1 MSRTRK
7 SVITRHHHA
16 KGLRGQEEKHAE
28 AHFPFRRRG
37 GNGAAGFLP
46 DLLRRGLTLGFTG
59 FFLTEEAVRKALGE
73 SVPRDLMD
81 FILTQSE
88 RTRAEF
94 LDRISK
100 EFARALSTLDPV
112 EVVKRLLEGRSI
124 EVSATIRLVPSD
136 TEKGGARSQA
146 VGEGT

>member
-1 MSRTRK
+1 MQRNSVAKKDTTQKRTSP
-7 SVITRHHHA
+7 SVE
-16 KGLRGQEEKHAE
+16 GEDD
-28 AHFPFRRRG
+28 
-37 GNGAAGFLP
+37 GAAGFFP

-88 RTRAEF
+88 QTRAEF

-100 EFARALSTLDPV
+100 EFAGALSALDPV

-124 EVSATIRLVPSD
+124 EVSATIRLVPSSP
-136 TEKGGARSQA
+136 EKDGPGVKLSVRGPES
-146 VGEGT
+146 E

>member
-1 MSRTRK
+1 MQRNSVAKKNTTQKRTFP
-7 SVITRHHHA
+7 SVE
-16 KGLRGQEEKHAE
+16 GEDD
-28 AHFPFRRRG
+28 
-37 GNGAAGFLP
+37 GAAGFFP

-88 RTRAEF
+88 QTRAEF

-100 EFARALSTLDPV
+100 EFAGALSALDPV

-124 EVSATIRLVPSD
+124 EVSATIRLVPSSP
-136 TEKGGARSQA
+136 EKDGPGVKLSVRGPES
-146 VGEGT
+146 E

>member
-1 MSRTRK
+1 MQKDSVDKRKSTRK
-7 SVITRHHHA
+7 RTSASV
-16 KGLRGQEEKHAE
+16 EEEE
-28 AHFPFRRRG
+28 AG
-37 GNGAAGFLP
+37 AGFLP

-81 FILTQSE
+81 FILDQSD

-100 EFARALSTLDPV
+100 EFARTLNALDPV

-136 TEKGGARSQA
+136 TAKGGRGVELS
-146 VGEGT
+146 VKGPGETE

>member
-1 MSRTRK
+1 MDKKKTPRK
-7 SVITRHHHA
+7 RDPSPIGEEDD
-16 KGLRGQEEKHAE
+16 GL
-28 AHFPFRRRG
+28 
-37 GNGAAGFLP
+37 AGFLP

-88 RTRAEF
+88 QTRAEF

-100 EFARALSTLDPV
+100 EFAGALSALDPV

-124 EVSATIRLVPSD
+124 EVSATIRLVPSSP
-136 TEKGGARSQA
+136 EKDGPGVKLSVRGPES
-146 VGEGT
+146 E

>member
-1 MSRTRK
+1 MQRDSADKKKSTRK
-7 SVITRHHHA
+7 RTSPSV
-16 KGLRGQEEKHAE
+16 EEE
-28 AHFPFRRRG
+28 D
-37 GNGAAGFLP
+37 NGTTGFLP

-81 FILTQSE
+81 FILAQSE

-94 LDRISK
+94 LDRISR
-100 EFARALSTLDPV
+100 EFARTLNALDPV

-124 EVSATIRLVPSD
+124 EVSATIRLVPSS
-136 TEKGGARSQA
+136 TAKGGRGVALSVKGPRET
-146 VGEGT
+146 G

>member
-1 MSRTRK
+1 MAKKKTTRK
-7 SVITRHHHA
+7 QTSLPVE
-16 KGLRGQEEKHAE
+16 GEDD
-28 AHFPFRRRG
+28 
-37 GNGAAGFLP
+37 GAAGFFP

-100 EFARALSTLDPV
+100 EFAGALSTLDPV
-112 EVVKRLLEGRSI
+112 ELVKRLLEGRSI
-124 EVSATIRLVPSD
+124 EVSATIRLAPSSA
-136 TEKGGARSQA
+136 EKDGRGVELSLRGPQES
-146 VGEGT
+146 E

>member
-1 MSRTRK
+1 MDKKKTPRK
-7 SVITRHHHA
+7 RDPSPI
-16 KGLRGQEEKHAE
+16 GEEDD
-28 AHFPFRRRG
+28 G
-37 GNGAAGFLP
+37 IAGFLP

-88 RTRAEF
+88 RTRTEF

-100 EFARALSTLDPV
+100 EFARTLSVVDPV
-112 EVVKRLLEGRSI
+112 ELTKQLLEGNSI
-124 EVSATIRLVPSD
+124 ELNATIRLVPS
-136 TEKGGARSQA
+136 EVEEKKGGRKRS
-146 VGEGT
+146 VRRTGESG

>member
-1 MSRTRK
+1 MRKNSVARKKTTRK
-7 SVITRHHHA
+7 RSSPSVE
-16 KGLRGQEEKHAE
+16 GEDDGS
-28 AHFPFRRRG
+28 
-37 GNGAAGFLP
+37 AGFFP

-88 RTRAEF
+88 QTRAEL

-100 EFARALSTLDPV
+100 EFAGALSALDPV
-112 EVVKRLLEGRSI
+112 ELVKRLLEGRSI
-124 EVSATIRLVPSD
+124 EVSATIRLAPS
-136 TEKGGARSQA
+136 GAERDGRGVKLS
-146 VGEGT
+146 VRRPRESE

>member
-1 MSRTRK
+1 MQRNSVAKKNTTQKRTSP
-7 SVITRHHHA
+7 SVE
-16 KGLRGQEEKHAE
+16 GEDD
-28 AHFPFRRRG
+28 
-37 GNGAAGFLP
+37 GAAGFFP

-100 EFARALSTLDPV
+100 EFAGALSTLDPV
-112 EVVKRLLEGRSI
+112 ELVKRLLEGRSI
-124 EVSATIRLVPSD
+124 EVSATIRLAPSGA
-136 TEKGGARSQA
+136 EKGGSGVKLSVRGPQES
-146 VGEGT
+146 E

>member
-1 MSRTRK
+1 MQRNSVAKKRTTRK
-7 SVITRHHHA
+7 ETSPSVE
-16 KGLRGQEEKHAE
+16 GEDD
-28 AHFPFRRRG
+28 
-37 GNGAAGFLP
+37 GAAGFFP

-100 EFARALSTLDPV
+100 EFAGALSTLDPV

-124 EVSATIRLVPSD
+124 EVSATIRLAPS
-136 TEKGGARSQA
+136 GAEEDGRGVKLSVRGPQ
-146 VGEGT
+146 ESE

>member
-1 MSRTRK
+1 VDKKKSTRK
-7 SVITRHHHA
+7 RTSPSI
-16 KGLRGQEEKHAE
+16 EEDIE
-28 AHFPFRRRG
+28 EEEDG
-37 GNGAAGFLP
+37 TTGFFP

-73 SVPRDLMD
+73 SVPHDLMD
-81 FILTQSE
+81 FILTESE
-88 RTRAEF
+88 RTRGEF

-112 EVVKRLLEGRSI
+112 ELVKRLLEGRSI

-136 TEKGGARSQA
+136 TEKGGGGVKLSVR
-146 VGEGT
+146 EHKKPE

>member
-1 MSRTRK
+1 MQRNSVAKKKTTREQP
-7 SVITRHHHA
+7 SPSIE
-16 KGLRGQEEKHAE
+16 GEDD
-28 AHFPFRRRG
+28 
-37 GNGAAGFLP
+37 GAAGFFP

-81 FILTQSE
+81 FIMTESE
-88 RTRAEF
+88 RTRGEF

-112 EVVKRLLEGRSI
+112 ELVKRLLEGRSI
-124 EVSATIRLVPSD
+124 EVSAEIRLVPSD
-136 TEKGGARSQA
+136 TEKGGGGVKLSVR
-146 VGEGT
+146 ENEEPK

>member
-1 MSRTRK
+1 MQRNSVAKKKTTRK
-7 SVITRHHHA
+7 KTFPSVE
-16 KGLRGQEEKHAE
+16 GEDD
-28 AHFPFRRRG
+28 
-37 GNGAAGFLP
+37 GAAGFFP

-88 RTRAEF
+88 QTRAEF

-100 EFARALSTLDPV
+100 EFAGALSTLDPV
-112 EVVKRLLEGRSI
+112 EAVKRLLEGRSI
-124 EVSATIRLVPSD
+124 EVNATIRLVPSD
-136 TEKGGARSQA
+136 AEKDGRGLELSVRGPQES
-146 VGEGT
+146 E

>member
-1 MSRTRK
+1 MQRDSVAKKSTTRK
-7 SVITRHHHA
+7 QTSPSVE
-16 KGLRGQEEKHAE
+16 GEDDD
-28 AHFPFRRRG
+28 
-37 GNGAAGFLP
+37 AAGFFP

-100 EFARALSTLDPV
+100 EFAGTLNALDPV

-124 EVSATIRLVPSD
+124 EVSATIRLVPSSA
-136 TEKGGARSQA
+136 EKDGPGVKLSVKGAQKP
-146 VGEGT
+146 E

>member
-1 MSRTRK
+1 MQKDSVDKKKSTRK
-7 SVITRHHHA
+7 RTSPSVD
-16 KGLRGQEEKHAE
+16 EED
-28 AHFPFRRRG
+28 
-37 GNGAAGFLP
+37 NGAAGFLP

-73 SVPRDLMD
+73 SVPRDLME
-81 FILTQSE
+81 FVLAQSE

-100 EFARALSTLDPV
+100 EFARTLNTLDPA
-112 EVVKRLLEGRSI
+112 EVVKRLLEGRAI

-136 TEKGGARSQA
+136 TAKAGRGVELSVKES
-146 VGEGT
+146 GERK

>member
-1 MSRTRK
+1 MDKKKSTRK
-7 SVITRHHHA
+7 RTSPPI
-16 KGLRGQEEKHAE
+16 EEE
-28 AHFPFRRRG
+28 E
-37 GNGAAGFLP
+37 NGTTGFFP

-81 FILTQSE
+81 FIMTESE
-88 RTRAEF
+88 RTRGEF

-112 EVVKRLLEGRSI
+112 ELVKRLLEGRSI
-124 EVSATIRLVPSD
+124 EVSAKIRLVPSD
-136 TEKGGARSQA
+136 TEKGGGGVKLSVR
-146 VGEGT
+146 EDEEPK